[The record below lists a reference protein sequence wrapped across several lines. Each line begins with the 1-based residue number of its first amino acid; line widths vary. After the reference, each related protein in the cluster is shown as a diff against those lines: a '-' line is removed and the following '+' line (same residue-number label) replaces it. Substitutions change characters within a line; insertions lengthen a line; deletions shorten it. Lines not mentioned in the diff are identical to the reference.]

1 MTIPTDTFLLAAVAV
16 VVVVAVGMIAF
27 ALWEVTRDWRTR
39 EDKAWRWPRRSGGKE
54 NPHDHD

>member
-1 MTIPTDTFLLAAVAV
+1 MTIPTDTFLLATVAV

-39 EDKAWRWPRRSGGKE
+39 GKE